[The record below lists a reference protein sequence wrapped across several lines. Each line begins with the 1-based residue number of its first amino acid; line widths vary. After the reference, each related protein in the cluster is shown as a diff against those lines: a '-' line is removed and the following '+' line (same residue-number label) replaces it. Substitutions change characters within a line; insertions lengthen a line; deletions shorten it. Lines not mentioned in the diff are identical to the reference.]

1 MAKSTPKYTFQG
13 IMTDLRRKSYSPVYF
28 LMGEESYYIDQISD
42 YLQDKVL
49 NESEVDFNLSVLYG
63 KDVDIDVVINTAK
76 RYPMMAEYQVVI
88 VKEAQQIK
96 DWENLIF
103 YLQNPL
109 KSTIL
114 CFCYKYGKPDGRK
127 KWVSELNHSAVVFES
142 KKLYDNQVGAWIRDY
157 LSSKNVKIS
166 DKAEVMLTEFLGTDL
181 SKIVNEIDK
190 LLLTKPADSQFI
202 TPELI
207 EQNIG
212 ISKDYNVFELQDALI
227 NRDVLKANRII
238 RYFGENK
245 KANPLPMVLINL
257 FSFFSNLMVYHYLP
271 SKDSASVASAL
282 KIQPFFVQNYAKAA
296 QIFNAWKT
304 MNIITYIRETD
315 ARSKGI
321 GDTGTEHEDLMK
333 ELIFKMLH

>member
-1 MAKSTPKYTFQG
+1 MAKSASKYSFQD
-13 IMTDLRRKSYSPVYF
+13 IMADLRKKSYSPVYF
-28 LMGEESYYIDQISD
+28 LMGEEPYFIDQISD
-42 YLQDKVL
+42 HIQDKIL
-49 NESEVDFNLSVLYG
+49 ADSEVDFNLSVLYG
-63 KDVDIDVVINTAK
+63 KDVDINTVVNTAK

-96 DWENLIF
+96 DWDNLMF

-127 KWVSELNHSAVVFES
+127 KWVAELNNSAVVFES
-142 KKLYDNQVGAWIRDY
+142 KKLYDNQVGPWIREY
-157 LSSKNVKIS
+157 LASKNVKIS
-166 DKAEVMLTEFLGTDL
+166 DKAEIMLTEFLGTDL
-181 SKIVNEIDK
+181 SKIVNEVDK
-190 LLLTKPADSQFI
+190 LLLTKPADSQII

-227 NRDVLKANRII
+227 KRDVLKANRII

-245 KANPLPMVLINL
+245 KANPLPAVLINL
-257 FSFFSNLMVYHYLP
+257 FSFFSNLMIYHYLP
-271 SKDSASVASAL
+271 SKDSGTVASAL
-282 KIQPFFVQNYAKAA
+282 KIQPFFVQNYTKAG
-296 QIFNAWKT
+296 QVFNAWKT

-321 GDTGTEHEDLMK
+321 GDTGTEHEDLLK

>member
-1 MAKSTPKYTFQG
+1 MAKSTSKYTFQD

-28 LMGEESYYIDQISD
+28 LMGEEPYYIDKISD
-42 YLQDKVL
+42 FLEDNVL
-49 NESEVDFNLSVLYG
+49 DEAEKDFNLTVLYG
-63 KDVDIDVVINTAK
+63 KDVDIDMVINTAK
-76 RYPMMAEYQVVI
+76 RYPMMAERQVVI
-88 VKEAQQIK
+88 VREAQQIK
-96 DWENLIF
+96 NWDNLAF

-127 KWVSELNHSAVVFES
+127 KWVTELNNTGVVFES
-142 KKLYDNQVGAWIRDY
+142 KKLYENQVGQWIREY
-157 LSSKNVKIS
+157 LAIKNVKVS

-190 LLLTKPADSQFI
+190 LLITKPADNHFI

-212 ISKDYNVFELQDALI
+212 ISKDYNVYELEDALI
-227 NRDVLKANRII
+227 HRDVLKANRII
-238 RYFGENK
+238 RYFGDNN

-257 FSFFSNLMVYHYLP
+257 FSFFSNLMIYHYLP
-271 SKDSASVASAL
+271 SKDSSTVASAL
-282 KIQPFFVQNYAKAA
+282 KINPYFVQNYAKAA
-296 QIFNAWKT
+296 QVFNAWKT
-304 MNIITYIRETD
+304 MNIISNIRETD

-321 GDTGTEHEDLMK
+321 GDTGTEHVELLK
-333 ELIFKMLH
+333 ELIFKSLH